1 MTRIGLISN
10 ARSTRNLES
19 IADVHDLL
27 EAHPDVMHLVFH
39 NIHELSDALDEMAA
53 QSVTHL
59 AISGGDGTVQAAVNH
74 LIKDKPFAQMP
85 KISLI
90 SGGMTNVIAID
101 VGMPGKPARALK
113 QLIERVKAG
122 DAGTSLDRSLIALS
136 LDGGTTQTYG
146 FFGGAVSFYQG
157 TMLSQKGRQNG
168 EEHRS
173 LAANAT
179 ILLSLLRV
187 LWYGPGPRSGF
198 HGERIT
204 IAKDDG
210 ERREQDVF
218 LLLLTTLHRLL
229 PGVMP
234 FWGDASKTIRY
245 TLMDHPPQRFLCA
258 VWPMLRGRAR
268 PWFEDAGYHS
278 GSLNHLALMLST
290 PFVMDGELFT
300 PNPGNGLQISAG
312 PAIRFHRF

>member
-10 ARSTRNLES
+10 ARSTRNLAS
-19 IADVHDLL
+19 MADVHDVL
-27 EAHPDVMHLVFH
+27 EAHQDVMHLVFH
-39 NIHELSDALDEMAA
+39 NITELSDALDEMAA

-74 LIKDKPFAQMP
+74 LIKDKPFAEMP
-85 KISLI
+85 KLSLI
-90 SGGMTNVIAID
+90 SGGMTNVIALD
-101 VGMPGKPARALK
+101 VGMPGKPAKALK
-113 QLIERVKAG
+113 QMIERVKAG
-122 DAGTSLDRSLIALS
+122 DTGTCLDRKLIALS

-157 TMLSQKGRQNG
+157 TMLSQKGRHNG
-168 EEHRS
+168 DEGRS
-173 LAANAT
+173 LTANPT

-187 LWYGPGPRSGF
+187 LWYGPGARSGF

-204 IAKDDG
+204 MTRDNG
-210 ERREQDVF
+210 EPCEQDVL

-234 FWGDASKTIRY
+234 FWGDACKTIRY

-258 VWPMLRGRAR
+258 VWPMLRGKAR
-268 PWFEDAGYHS
+268 PWFDAAGYHS
-278 GSLNHLALMLST
+278 GSLDHLALTLST

-300 PNPGNGLQISAG
+300 PNQMHGLQISAG